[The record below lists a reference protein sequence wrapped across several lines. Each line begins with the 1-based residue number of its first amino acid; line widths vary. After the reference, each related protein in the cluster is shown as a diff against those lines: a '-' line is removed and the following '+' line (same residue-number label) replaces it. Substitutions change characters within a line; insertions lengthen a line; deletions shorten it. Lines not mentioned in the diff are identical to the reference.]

1 MGINLK
7 TWIKMLDIKDLI
19 KQAERLLDD
28 VYDTCLER
36 DINQAIGRFEN
47 SDESAIATLKEFI
60 EEQT

>member
-1 MGINLK
+1 
-7 TWIKMLDIKDLI
+7 MLDIKDLI